1 MGTRLMIE
9 GKCVLAVTRGEQGGE
24 DSSITLVCVDI
35 SQLDFEPLTN
45 AEADTPE
52 NNKKQ
57 AEENKKL
64 LTDYAETIAKRYNVG
79 IMPGDEALSIEYVE
93 AAAGLTMINGSDHYI
108 ALDVSMFDASPE
120 AALIVHE
127 LWHLTKNQIKP
138 KDPDAF
144 NDEIWSTFNP
154 DDFSF
159 IDNFDDVTNAATEYD
174 KYVLEQ
180 GSDDPYFTRRYGMYT
195 PGEDRATLIEAL
207 FIGKLAPPPP
217 SW

>member
-1 MGTRLMIE
+1 
-9 GKCVLAVTRGEQGGE
+9 
-24 DSSITLVCVDI
+24 
-35 SQLDFEPLTN
+35 
-45 AEADTPE
+45 
-52 NNKKQ
+52 
-57 AEENKKL
+57 
-64 LTDYAETIAKRYNVG
+64 
-79 IMPGDEALSIEYVE
+79 
-93 AAAGLTMINGSDHYI
+93 MINGSNHYI

-127 LWHLTKNQIKP
+127 LWHLTENQIKP

-144 NDEIWSTFNP
+144 NDEIWSKFNP

-207 FIGKLAPPPP
+207 FNGKLAPTPAESVKVINESCPHLKAKLDYMADKMRGCMGVVN
-217 SW
+217 WEMQN